1 MQPQFDRHVAIA
13 GTFNIRDLG
22 GYAACQG
29 QTRWRR
35 LLRADGLHRLDA
47 AGMATLTDEGVR
59 TVIDLRRDDERETH
73 PNPFRNNPDVVYHNV
88 SLFDALDPAMMTG
101 GDVLLDLYLAAL
113 TNRHGAIAQVL
124 TLIANAPEGIVLF
137 HCTAGKDRTGLV
149 AALMLALAGV
159 ETAVIVDDYALT
171 GPMIAP
177 LLETFIADAVA
188 RGTDIEAFRPLL
200 ACDPQT
206 MAATL
211 AFLIDNHGSV
221 EAYLVSIG
229 LDNDTIGRLKARLAE
244 EV

>member
-1 MQPQFDRHVAIA
+1 MHPQFDRHVAIA
-13 GTFNIRDLG
+13 GTFNVRDLG

-29 QTRWRR
+29 QTRWRQ

-47 AGMATLTDEGVR
+47 AGMAALADEGVR
-59 TVIDLRRDDERETH
+59 TVIDLRRDHELESH
-73 PNPFRNNPDVVYHNV
+73 PNPFRNHPDVAYHNV
-88 SLFDALDPAMMTG
+88 SLFEALDPTAMTG

-113 TNRHGAIAQVL
+113 TTRHGPIAQVL
-124 TLIANAPEGIVLF
+124 TLIADAPEGIVLF
-137 HCTAGKDRTGLV
+137 HCTAGKDRTGLI
-149 AALMLALAGV
+149 AALILALAGV
-159 ETAVIVDDYALT
+159 ETAEIVEDYALT

-177 LLETFIADAVA
+177 LLETFIADAIA
-188 RGTDIEAFRPLL
+188 RGRDVEAFRPLL

-221 EAYLVSIG
+221 EAYLASIG
-229 LDNDTIGRLKARLAE
+229 LDNDTVGRLKARLAE

>member
-1 MQPQFDRHVAIA
+1 MRPQSDRHVAIA

-29 QTRWRR
+29 QTRWRQ

-47 AGMATLTDEGVR
+47 AGMATLADEGVR
-59 TVIDLRRDDERETH
+59 TVIDLRRDHELESH
-73 PNPFRNNPDVVYHNV
+73 PNPFRNHPDVAYHNV
-88 SLFDALDPAMMTG
+88 SLFEALDPTAMTG

-113 TNRHGAIAQVL
+113 TTRYGSIAKVL
-124 TLIANAPEGIVLF
+124 TLIADAPTGIVLF
-137 HCTAGKDRTGLV
+137 HCTAGKDRTGLI
-149 AALMLALAGV
+149 AALILALAGV
-159 ETAVIVDDYALT
+159 ETAVIVEDYALT

-177 LLETFIADAVA
+177 LLETFIADAIA
-188 RGTDIEAFRPLL
+188 RGSDVEAFRPLL

-221 EAYLVSIG
+221 EAYLASIG
-229 LDNDTIGRLKARLAE
+229 LDNDTVGRLKARLAE

>member
-1 MQPQFDRHVAIA
+1 MQPQFDRHVAVA

-22 GYAACQG
+22 GYASGEG

-47 AGMATLTDEGVR
+47 AGMATLTGEGVR
-59 TVIDLRRDDERETH
+59 TVIDLRRDHELESH
-73 PNPFRNNPDVVYHNV
+73 PNPFRDNPDVAYHNV
-88 SLFDALDPAMMTG
+88 SLFDALDPAGMTG

-113 TNRHGAIAQVL
+113 TTRHGPIAQAL
-124 TLIANAPEGIVLF
+124 TLIADASEGIVLF
-137 HCTAGKDRTGLV
+137 HCTAGKDRTGLI

-159 ETAVIVDDYALT
+159 ETAVIAEDYALT
-171 GPMIAP
+171 GAMIAP
-177 LLETFIADAVA
+177 LLETFVADAVA
-188 RGTDIEAFRPLL
+188 RGTDIESFRPLL

-221 EAYLVSIG
+221 EAYLRSIG
-229 LDNDTIGRLKARLAE
+229 LSDDTIDRLKARLTRE
-244 EV
+244 G

>member
-1 MQPQFDRHVAIA
+1 MQPQFERHVAVA

-22 GYAACQG
+22 GYASREG

-47 AGMATLTDEGVR
+47 VGMAMLADEGVR
-59 TVIDLRRDDERETH
+59 TVIDLRRDHELESH
-73 PNPFRNNPDVVYHNV
+73 PNPFRDNPAVAYHNV
-88 SLFDALDPAMMTG
+88 SLFEALDPTAMTG

-113 TNRHGAIAQVL
+113 ATRHGPIAQVL
-124 TLIANAPEGIVLF
+124 TLIADAPEGIVLF
-137 HCTAGKDRTGLV
+137 HCTAGKDRTGLI
-149 AALMLALAGV
+149 AALILALAGV
-159 ETAVIVDDYALT
+159 ETAVIVEDYALT

-177 LLETFIADAVA
+177 LLETFIADAIA
-188 RGTDIEAFRPLL
+188 RGSDVEAFRPLL

-221 EAYLVSIG
+221 EAYLASIG
-229 LDNDTIGRLKARLAE
+229 LDNDTVGRLKARLAE

>member
-1 MQPQFDRHVAIA
+1 MQPQFDRHLAIT

-22 GYAACQG
+22 GYASGAG
-29 QTRWRR
+29 QTHWRR

-47 AGMATLTDEGVR
+47 AGMATLADAGVR
-59 TVIDLRRDDERETH
+59 TIIDLRRDHELESH
-73 PNPFRNNPDVVYHNV
+73 PNPFRDHPDMTYHNV
-88 SLFDALDPAMMTG
+88 SLFEALDPAVMTG

-113 TNRHGAIAQVL
+113 TTRHGPIAQVL

-137 HCTAGKDRTGLV
+137 HCTAGKDRTGLI
-149 AALMLALAGV
+149 AALMLAVAGV

-177 LLETFIADAVA
+177 LLETFVADAVS

-221 EAYLVSIG
+221 EAYLASIG
-229 LDNDTIGRLKARLAE
+229 LDNDIIGRLMARLAG